1 MNSQPFTVKKND
13 ICTLSCGFVLGGN
26 AIKTRP
32 VSLWRTRSKKL
43 EAKASGGRDEAV
55 VEILKI
61 EFGFSHTHTHIHQN
75 PHQRHRWEI
84 FAANIYFTLFCDNK
98 GWSGRLLDLKVDH
111 TCLYIFPLSGA

>member
-61 EFGFSHTHTHIHQN
+61 EFGFSHTHTHTHSSKS
-75 PHQRHRWEI
+75 PSE
-84 FAANIYFTLFCDNK
+84 APLGNICSKHLFYTV
-98 GWSGRLLDLKVDH
+98 L
-111 TCLYIFPLSGA
+111 